1 MFPRKVNRVETE
13 IIMPD
18 VVVGGDFQQAIEL
31 AEQAAVSRD
40 ARWAY
45 EEGIEVEQN
54 RILIRNGIQHAYV
67 LNPEGSDYVVKRFRY
82 GGEAN
87 IQRDTMNLLHEILE
101 NSGCLV
107 SAVRVLAM
115 ASNGVLSPA
124 AVIERAP
131 GKSVS
136 SRFMPDWAYP
146 NHLAVCRAA
155 MMKEIDVV
163 RQHLDRALGRTA
175 SRILVNDIDLS
186 NNAGNNV
193 FTHTGEDGEKRFT
206 LIDQPFT
213 WLPAGF
219 YRAALLGLR
228 LRARAHLLQADFTG
242 SKV

>member
-1 MFPRKVNRVETE
+1 MAKVETE
-13 IIMPD
+13 IIMPEIAI
-18 VVVGGDFQQAIEL
+18 GDDFGQAMEL
-31 AEQAAVSRD
+31 AERAAISRD
-40 ARWAY
+40 AQWAR
-45 EEGIEVEQN
+45 EEDIKVEQN
-54 RILIRNGIQHAYV
+54 RILAREGMRHVYV
-67 LNPEGSDYVVKRFRY
+67 LNPEGNYVVKRFRSI
-82 GGEAN
+82 GEAA
-87 IQRDTMNLLHEILE
+87 IQRDTMNTLYDVLQRA
-101 NSGCLV
+101 GCPV
-107 SAVRVLAM
+107 SSVRVLAM
-115 ASNGVLSPA
+115 ASNGVLPPA

-131 GKSVS
+131 GGSINS
-136 SRFMPDWAYP
+136 QFMPEQAYF
-146 NHLAVCRAA
+146 NRIASCRSA
-155 MMKEIDVV
+155 MMEELKVV

>member
-115 ASNGVLSPA
+115 ASNGVLPPA

-136 SRFMPDWAYP
+136 SRFMPEQAYRDRF
-146 NHLAVCRAA
+146 VSCRSS
-155 MMKEIDVV
+155 MMEELKVV
-163 RQHLDRALGRTA
+163 RQHLDQALGRTA
-175 SRILVNDIDLS
+175 SRILVNDICSS

-193 FTHTGEDGEKRFT
+193 FTHTVNGERIFT

-219 YRAALLGLR
+219 YKAALLGLQMR
-228 LRARAHLLQADFTG
+228 SRFPSRQAGFTD
-242 SKV
+242 SRV

>member
-54 RILIRNGIQHAYV
+54 RILIRNGIQHVYV
-67 LNPEGSDYVVKRFRY
+67 LNPEGNYVVKRFRSI
-82 GGEAN
+82 GEAA
-87 IQRDTMNLLHEILE
+87 IQRDTMNTLYNVLRDAE
-101 NSGCLV
+101 CPV

-115 ASNGVLSPA
+115 ASNGVLPPA

-146 NHLAVCRAA
+146 NHFAICRAA

-219 YRAALLGLR
+219 YRAALLGLQMR
-228 LRARAHLLQADFTG
+228 SRFPLRQAGFTD
-242 SKV
+242 SRV